1 MRRDGLAYRIAALLP
16 PVLAFPARASAQ
28 TAGGDATTVT
38 PSAAD
43 WGGAAALLA
52 VVVVLL
58 LVIGVGVKLY
68 DAKRKREG
76 DALMLQARISDA
88 LLRDFATLPITAV
101 ASGSLWRRSPLVLA
115 IRGSV
120 PTPELREAVMRLVG
134 QELSRHHRGVG
145 AEDRLVVDPL
155 VGRERVGTLL
165 R

>member
-1 MRRDGLAYRIAALLP
+1 MRRARLAHRVAALLP
-16 PVLAFPARASAQ
+16 VLGFPTRASAQ
-28 TAGGDATTVT
+28 TAGGDASTVT

-43 WGGAAALLA
+43 WGGAAALVAVA
-52 VVVVLL
+52 VVMLL
-58 LVIGVGVKLY
+58 AIVVGVKLY

-76 DALMLQARISDA
+76 DALTVQARISDA
-88 LLRDFATLPITAV
+88 LLRDFVTLPITAV
-101 ASGSLWRRSPLVLA
+101 ASGSAWRRSPLVLT

-134 QELSRHHRGVG
+134 QELSRHQPGVR

-155 VGRERVGTLL
+155 VGRERAGTLL

>member
-1 MRRDGLAYRIAALLP
+1 MRRARLAHRVAALL

-28 TAGGDATTVT
+28 TAGGEASTVT
-38 PSAAD
+38 LSAAAWD
-43 WGGAAALLA
+43 GAAALVA
-52 VVVVLL
+52 VVIVML
-58 LVIGVGVKLY
+58 LVIVVGVKLY

-76 DALMLQARISDA
+76 DALTVQARISDA
-88 LLRDFATLPITAV
+88 LLRDFVTLPITAV
-101 ASGSLWRRSPLVLA
+101 ASGSAWRRSPLVLT

-134 QELSRHHRGVG
+134 QELSRHQPGVR

-155 VGRERVGTLL
+155 VGRERAGTLL

>member
-1 MRRDGLAYRIAALLP
+1 MRRARWAPCITALL

-28 TAGGDATTVT
+28 TAGGDTSTVT

-43 WGGAAALLA
+43 WAGAAALVA
-52 VVVVLL
+52 VAVVLL
-58 LVIGVGVKLY
+58 LAIVVGVKLY

-76 DALMLQARISDA
+76 DALMVQARISDA
-88 LLRDFATLPITAV
+88 LLRDFVTFPITAV
-101 ASGSLWRRSPLVLA
+101 ASGSAWRRSPLVLA

-134 QELSRHHRGVG
+134 QELSRHHPGVR

-155 VGRERVGTLL
+155 VGRERVGTRL

>member
-1 MRRDGLAYRIAALLP
+1 VTWGGVAAL
-16 PVLAFPARASAQ
+16 
-28 TAGGDATTVT
+28 VT
-38 PSAAD
+38 
-43 WGGAAALLA
+43 
-52 VVVVLL
+52 VVVVML
-58 LVIGVGVKLY
+58 LVIVVGVKLY

-76 DALMLQARISDA
+76 DALTVQARISDA
-88 LLRDFATLPITAV
+88 LLRDFVTLPITAV
-101 ASGSLWRRSPLVLA
+101 ASGSAWRRSPLVLT

-134 QELSRHHRGVG
+134 QELSRHHRGVR

>member
-1 MRRDGLAYRIAALLP
+1 MRRDRWAHRIAALL

-28 TAGGDATTVT
+28 TAGGDASTVT
-38 PSAAD
+38 PSAAG
-43 WGGAAALLA
+43 WGGAAALVA
-52 VVVVLL
+52 VAVVLL
-58 LVIGVGVKLY
+58 LAIVVGVKLY

-76 DALMLQARISDA
+76 DALMVQARISDA
-88 LLRDFATLPITAV
+88 LLRDFVTFPITAV
-101 ASGSLWRRSPLVLA
+101 ASGSAWRRSPLVLA

-134 QELSRHHRGVG
+134 QELSRHHPGVR

-155 VGRERVGTLL
+155 VGRERVGTRL